1 MNAIPKKIVVDEQ
14 GKPLE
19 VILPWAAFCEI
30 AETLGWDLDGEAE
43 GDLRETRQDLETAQH
58 QAFIPLSSL

>member
-1 MNAIPKKIVVDEQ
+1 MNAVPKKIVVDEQ

-30 AETLGWDLDGEAE
+30 AETLGWDLDDEAE
-43 GDLRETRQDLETAQH
+43 TDLRETLRDLEAGQR
-58 QAFIPLSSL
+58 QAFVPLSSL